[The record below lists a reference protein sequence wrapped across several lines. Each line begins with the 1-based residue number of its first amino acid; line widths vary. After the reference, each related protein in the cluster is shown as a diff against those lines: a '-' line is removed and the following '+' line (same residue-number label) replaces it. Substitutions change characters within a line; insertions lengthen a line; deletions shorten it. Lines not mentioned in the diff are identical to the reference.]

1 MDKRTS
7 SVIIGITDNRYHNW
21 ICNWIPPYCYSWPYS
36 FCNITM
42 VYFPDEGNSINDK
55 KIIFIDNIYGN
66 KGMDI

>member
-1 MDKRTS
+1 
-7 SVIIGITDNRYHNW
+7 
-21 ICNWIPPYCYSWPYS
+21 
-36 FCNITM
+36 M